1 VTTIKNPPLALD
13 LFCGC
18 GAVTEGVKR
27 SGFRVVAAIDF
38 DAVACASYRLNH
50 PEVHLVQSDIREV
63 DPAEFKVMFA
73 GEPLELLIV
82 CAPCQPFSSQNRKRT
97 EDVRSLLILQGL
109 RFAKSLSP
117 RAIFFENV
125 PGLAASA
132 NAPILLELERGL
144 TALGYSLSAPHRVN
158 AADYGVPQRRYRC
171 VMIATKDRDLPDIP
185 PPVTPTGNR
194 IHVRDAIGDL
204 PALTCGEAAAGDQ
217 LHRARSHSALS
228 LARMLHI
235 PKDGGS
241 RFSLPEELELR
252 CHKGHSGHPDVYG
265 RMSWGDVAPTLTT
278 GCTDITRG
286 RFMHPRDDR
295 AITLREAARL
305 QTFGDDYRFAGN
317 FSDVARQIGNAVPVL
332 LVENL
337 ASALLPGKP

>member
-1 VTTIKNPPLALD
+1 MKNPPLALD

-18 GAVTEGVKR
+18 GAVTEGIKR
-27 SGFRVVAAIDF
+27 SGFKVVAAVDF

-50 PEVHLVQSDIREV
+50 PEVHLVQADIREV
-63 DPAEFKVMFA
+63 DPSEFKDMFG
-73 GEPLELLIV
+73 GERLELLIV
-82 CAPCQPFSSQNRKRT
+82 CAPCQPFSSQNRKRA
-97 EDVRSLLILQGL
+97 EDVRSQLILQGL
-109 RFAKSLSP
+109 RFAEALSP

-125 PGLAASA
+125 PGLVAST
-132 NAPILLELERGL
+132 NAPILLELKRGL
-144 TALGYSLSAPHRVN
+144 TALGYALSAPHRVN
-158 AADYGVPQRRYRC
+158 AADYGVPQRRNRC
-171 VMIATKDRDLPDIP
+171 VMIATKDRDLPDLP
-185 PPVTPTGNR
+185 PPVTPAGNR
-194 IHVRDAIGDL
+194 IQVRDAIGDL
-204 PALTCGEAAAGDQ
+204 PALACGEATQDDP
-217 LHRARSHSALS
+217 LHRARTHSVLS
-228 LARMLHI
+228 RARMRHI

-286 RFMHPRDDR
+286 RFMHPQDDR

-305 QTFGDDYRFAGN
+305 QTFGDNYRFAGT
-317 FSDVARQIGNAVPVL
+317 SGDVARQIGNAVPVL

-337 ASALLPGKP
+337 ASALLPG

>member
-1 VTTIKNPPLALD
+1 MTTIKNPPLALD

-27 SGFRVVAAIDF
+27 SGFRVVAAVDF

-50 PEVHLVQSDIREV
+50 PEVHLVQEDIREV
-63 DPAEFKVMFA
+63 DPAEFKGMLA

-82 CAPCQPFSSQNRKRT
+82 CAPCQPFSSQNRKRA
-97 EDVRSLLILQGL
+97 EDVRSQLILQGL
-109 RFAKSLSP
+109 RFAEALSP

-125 PGLAASA
+125 PGLVAST
-132 NAPILLELERGL
+132 NAPILFELKRGL
-144 TALGYSLSAPHRVN
+144 TALGYALSAPHRVN
-158 AADYGVPQRRYRC
+158 AADYGVPQRRNRC

-185 PPVTPTGNR
+185 PPVTPAGNR
-194 IHVRDAIGDL
+194 IQVRDAIGDL
-204 PALTCGEAAAGDQ
+204 PALACGEATQDDP
-217 LHRARSHSALS
+217 LHRARTHSALS
-228 LARMLHI
+228 RARMRHI

-305 QTFGDDYRFAGN
+305 QTFGDNYRFAGT
-317 FSDVARQIGNAVPVL
+317 SGDVARQIGNAVPVL

-337 ASALLPGKP
+337 ASALLPG